1 MVGELLVSKFFILNK
16 SFCVLIFRK
25 LKEQANLPDKEV
37 EVEKK
42 IFDEENNLPFK
53 DNSLDLVVSSLK

>member
-1 MVGELLVSKFFILNK
+1 MFF
-16 SFCVLIFRK
+16 K
-25 LKEQANLPDKEV
+25 LKDQANLPDKEV

-53 DNSLDLVVSSLK
+53 DKSLDLVVSSLK